1 MSHPKTS
8 LVIVLCAHGN
18 PKTQVQKTPAKLGH
32 PPGPKFAELIFV
44 MGCLVADLY
53 DSEGS
58 EIARWGDSA
67 APEERTA
74 AK

>member
-1 MSHPKTS
+1 MKKSEVREEK
-8 LVIVLCAHGN
+8 

-32 PPGPKFAELIFV
+32 PLGPKFVELIFV